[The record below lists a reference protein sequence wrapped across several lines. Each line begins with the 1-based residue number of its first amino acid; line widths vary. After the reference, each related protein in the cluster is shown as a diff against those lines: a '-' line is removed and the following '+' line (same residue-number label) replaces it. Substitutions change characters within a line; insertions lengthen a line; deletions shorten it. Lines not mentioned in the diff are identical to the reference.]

1 MSRKALRCTVRLDV
15 QAVTCPGVFLPEKDD
30 VYLSVCIM
38 GKFHK
43 TKFLPSIFPLNF
55 NGKMKFEKI
64 FPEAMNPAHLA
75 DLLEL
80 DTTKFELIQLTPP
93 AGETLAVHEENTR
106 DFLYPGPR
114 LTPTYTGSDRELL
127 MKRSINFP
135 GIAPRLEFSTTSI
148 IKECPLNQIEI
159 EDEKQDITLE
169 SQVSPLRKS
178 TTEMSKRKPF
188 LAGGCT
194 SKYNKEIKY
203 KQPTA
208 ASQLRSPSPYT
219 RRRMAELSED
229 AKQRLGHLNLGPF
242 EFKTEIDNKPP
253 FVVRHVCISLHQNH
267 IGELIL
273 TLTHCLALGNCFL
286 LLLANT
292 SSLFNNHR
300 NEDFFVWSYFCGMCK
315 NLQFIYLFQVNHKV
329 SPKDDLHV
337 FSSSFSCKPSVQNS
351 WSPGSRLYD
360 DPSLRGS
367 YRPKRSSLKVMKPPP
382 GKGLRDGCFDDSDEY
397 IMSQTAGRLVPSS
410 RSRMVHS
417 APSSIQKQ
425 SSLLNTS
432 SLRERFYSD
441 RSTPTKWE
449 EIHQRVKKILET
461 HSARKRL
468 SFADF
473 SIKHDHP
480 DRRSALYEDSLC
492 DSAGYSSPILQ
503 RETSVHLGNGDY
515 WSNRAAMYKGK
526 PHRAVFE
533 DSLEKIYRNLY
544 RKAASTT

>member
-1 MSRKALRCTVRLDV
+1 KPR
-15 QAVTCPGVFLPEKDD
+15 VTCPGVFLPEKDD

-75 DLLEL
+75 DLLE
-80 DTTKFELIQLTPP
+80 P
-93 AGETLAVHEENTR
+93 GETLAVHEENTR

-159 EDEKQDITLE
+159 EDEQDITLE

-273 TLTHCLALGNCFL
+273 TLTH
-286 LLLANT
+286 
-292 SSLFNNHR
+292 
-300 NEDFFVWSYFCGMCK
+300 Y
-315 NLQFIYLFQVNHKV
+315 
-329 SPKDDLHV
+329 
-337 FSSSFSCKPSVQNS
+337 
-351 WSPGSRLYD
+351 
-360 DPSLRGS
+360 
-367 YRPKRSSLKVMKPPP
+367 
-382 GKGLRDGCFDDSDEY
+382 GCFDDSDEY

-468 SFADF
+468 SFV
-473 SIKHDHP
+473 S
-480 DRRSALYEDSLC
+480 SAIIWV
-492 DSAGYSSPILQ
+492 PILQ